1 MCIDLA
7 ILVVGHLLCHLVLGV
22 MHQIKNNHILIKR
35 IKKKKNNV
43 QMEGKIKSQKLLT
56 DPPLSQELSFK
67 NKAQI

>member
-1 MCIDLA
+1 MCIDVT
-7 ILVVGHLLCHLVLGV
+7 ILVATSTLGV
-22 MHQIKNNHILIKR
+22 MHQIKNNYIL

-43 QMEGKIKSQKLLT
+43 QMEGKIKSQKSLT